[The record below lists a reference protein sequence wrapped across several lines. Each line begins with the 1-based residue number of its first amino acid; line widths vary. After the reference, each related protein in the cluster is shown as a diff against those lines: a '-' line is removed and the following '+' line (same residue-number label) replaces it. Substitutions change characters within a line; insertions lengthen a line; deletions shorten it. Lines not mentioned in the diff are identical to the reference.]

1 MFAILIAVVLLL
13 AGVAAIYLLVKRMSE
28 EGVDM
33 AAPGS
38 CKRGRCGVPARPPV
52 EEAQAAPE
60 IAEDAAEAEKPK
72 F

>member
-1 MFAILIAVVLLL
+1 MITVLVAVVLLL
-13 AGVAAIYLLVKRMSE
+13 AGVAVIYLLVKRMSE

-38 CKRGRCGVPARPPV
+38 CKRGRCGAPVRPPV
-52 EEAQAAPE
+52 EDAQPATASG
-60 IAEDAAEAEKPK
+60 EDIAEAEKPR

>member
-1 MFAILIAVVLLL
+1 MITVLVAVVLLL

-28 EGVDM
+28 EGIDM

-38 CKRGRCGVPARPPV
+38 CKRGRCGVPVRPPG
-52 EEAQAAPE
+52 EEAQAAPAS
-60 IAEDAAEAEKPK
+60 AEDAAEAEKPR

>member
-1 MFAILIAVVLLL
+1 MITVIVAVVLLL

-38 CKRGRCGVPARPPV
+38 CKRGRCGVPVRPPG
-52 EEAQAAPE
+52 EEPLAARAS
-60 IAEDAAEAEKPK
+60 AEEAAEAEKPR

>member
-1 MFAILIAVVLLL
+1 MITVIVAVILLL
-13 AGVAAIYLLVKRMSE
+13 AGVAAIYLPVKRMSE

-38 CKRGRCGVPARPPV
+38 CKRGRCGVPVRSPV
-52 EEAQAAPE
+52 DEVQVALAN
-60 IAEDAAEAEKPK
+60 AEDSAEGEKPK

>member
-1 MFAILIAVVLLL
+1 MITVLVAVVLLL

-38 CKRGRCGVPARPPV
+38 CKRGRCGAPVRLPV
-52 EEAQAAPE
+52 EEAQAVPAG
-60 IAEDAAEAEKPK
+60 AEEAAAEEKPRC
-72 F
+72 

>member
-1 MFAILIAVVLLL
+1 MITVLVAVVLLL

-38 CKRGRCGVPARPPV
+38 CKRGRCGAPVRPPV
-52 EEAQAAPE
+52 DEAQVAPAN
-60 IAEDAAEAEKPK
+60 AEDGAEAEKPK